1 MTVVVTLLVLLAAS
15 IMPNLISEQ
24 KSRDARQFFA
34 KARNLVQET
43 RARSMGD
50 AQTRTLRFDET
61 GGRIVVERLDVETAE
76 TTEERALDLPEGV
89 EGSAFVV
96 EGENSNSTEW
106 QVDFF
111 ADGKSTAGGITF
123 TSNGRPIS
131 LVVDDRGTV
140 RQVDGELPDT
150 AQESWDAGGY
160 EQRI

>member
-1 MTVVVTLLVLLAAS
+1 MTVVVTLLVLLAAA

-24 KSRDARQFFA
+24 NSRNARQFFA

-50 AQTRTLRFDET
+50 GLTRTLRFDET
-61 GGRIVVERLDVETAE
+61 SGRLVVERLDVETAE
-76 TTEERALDLPEGV
+76 TTEERTLDLPEGV
-89 EGSAFVV
+89 EGSAFVAHD
-96 EGENSNSTEW
+96 ETSNSAEW

-111 ADGKSTAGGITF
+111 ADGKSTPGAVTF

-131 LVVDDRGTV
+131 LAIDDRGTV

-150 AQESWDAGGY
+150 SQDFWDAGGY
-160 EQRI
+160 EERI